1 MMTEMENEINK
12 HPFLYEINT
21 AAWLHELSEECGR
34 IIKLGNVPEEKWDE
48 LRDLGFD
55 YIWLMGVWKR
65 SAAGMDIFR
74 KEPEFIPFQL
84 YLKSVFPGWQMN
96 DMIGSPYSVAEY
108 IPDALIGCWDDI
120 DRARKEINKRGMKL
134 ILDFV
139 PNHTAPDHPWIYSYP
154 EYYILGNQEDYSK
167 NPLMYSPIRIDGD
180 IRYVVRGKDP
190 YYPPWSDTVQ
200 LNYFNPEMRSAL
212 LKELVN
218 IAQHC
223 DGMRCDMAMLVMN
236 DFFAKHWDWASKE
249 YIHSMPKHEFW
260 EDVRK
265 TVPDQILIAETY
277 WETEWMLQQIGFD
290 FVYDKRLYDRIKH
303 LSAFDL
309 NLHLRADISYQNKLV
324 RFIENHDEAR
334 SASVFSKEQ
343 LSVAFL
349 ICATVPGMKLF
360 YHGQLEGRK
369 RRTPVQLR
377 RAVPENPDAEIRSL
391 YKKVLTLTGQEVY
404 KTGTWQL
411 KDIHSLVDD
420 SYLNLLAW
428 MWKSEKSLKLIVV
441 NLGNH
446 VVRASI
452 ALQDEVQ
459 KETEYIFYDEF
470 NDQEYVRKGNK
481 IIENGLLVILDA
493 NRCHVFDIKVKCQ
506 SQDLSLSGVNA
517 TIDCCCNNDKNE

>member
-1 MMTEMENEINK
+1 
-12 HPFLYEINT
+12 
-21 AAWLHELSEECGR
+21 
-34 IIKLGNVPEEKWDE
+34 
-48 LRDLGFD
+48 
-55 YIWLMGVWKR
+55 
-65 SAAGMDIFR
+65 
-74 KEPEFIPFQL
+74 
-84 YLKSVFPGWQMN
+84 
-96 DMIGSPYSVAEY
+96 
-108 IPDALIGCWDDI
+108 
-120 DRARKEINKRGMKL
+120 
-134 ILDFV
+134 
-139 PNHTAPDHPWIYSYP
+139 
-154 EYYILGNQEDYSK
+154 
-167 NPLMYSPIRIDGD
+167 
-180 IRYVVRGKDP
+180 
-190 YYPPWSDTVQ
+190 
-200 LNYFNPEMRSAL
+200 
-212 LKELVN
+212 
-218 IAQHC
+218 
-223 DGMRCDMAMLVMN
+223 
-236 DFFAKHWDWASKE
+236 
-249 YIHSMPKHEFW
+249 
-260 EDVRK
+260 
-265 TVPDQILIAETY
+265 
-277 WETEWMLQQIGFD
+277 
-290 FVYDKRLYDRIKH
+290 
-303 LSAFDL
+303 L